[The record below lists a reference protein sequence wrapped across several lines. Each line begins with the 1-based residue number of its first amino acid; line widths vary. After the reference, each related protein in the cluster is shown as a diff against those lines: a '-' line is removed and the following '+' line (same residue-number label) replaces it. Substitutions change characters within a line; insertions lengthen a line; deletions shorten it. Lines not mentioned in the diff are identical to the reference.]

1 LGIAPVFYLL
11 KPALEHA
18 FWVAALVALPLV
30 AWIVIASQLLGIAT
44 DRFYLLKPALEHA
57 FWVAAWVALPLAA
70 WLVIASQ
77 LLGHEIERER
87 ARATRAY
94 RADFESKMV
103 SDDEGG
109 LVF

>member
-1 LGIAPVFYLL
+1 
-11 KPALEHA
+11 
-18 FWVAALVALPLV
+18 VAALVALPLV
-30 AWIVIASQLLGIAT
+30 AWIVIASQLLDNAT
-44 DRFYLLKPALEHA
+44 ERFKLTLEHA

-77 LLGHEIERER
+77 LLGHEIER